1 MKKLWLFTISACL
14 LIGAAGAVSAQ
25 QKAYS
30 VRVSDKIIHMEIQ
43 VSDGRWIKVA
53 VQEGEQARITD
64 NEMKLDMAFIPIR
77 QEDGFRVRM
86 FRIEKHPTGDES
98 MHFVEEIDTKIG
110 DIGYTK
116 KAPSTFSI
124 RILQLGDPSTAGHE
138 GIPAKDSCNK
148 SSGASGDLTLK
159 FGGGGRCCVHCGGTT
174 SCGCAVEDYCGSCCS
189 GGCCPI

>member
-1 MKKLWLFTISACL
+1 MKKKLWLVMISACL
-14 LIGAAGAVSAQ
+14 LIVGAGAVSAQ

-30 VRVSDKIIHMEIQ
+30 VRVSDKIVRMEIQ
-43 VSDGRWIKVA
+43 VADGRWIKVA

-64 NEMKLDMAFIPIR
+64 NEMKQDMAFIPVR
-77 QEDGFRVRM
+77 QQDGFRVRV

-124 RILQLGDPSTAGHE
+124 RVLQVGDPINASHE
-138 GIPAKDSCNK
+138 NTPAKGFC
-148 SSGASGDLTLK
+148 SGASDALTFK
-159 FGGGGRCCVHCGGTT
+159 FGGGGRCCVTCGSTT

-189 GGCCPI
+189 GGCCSF